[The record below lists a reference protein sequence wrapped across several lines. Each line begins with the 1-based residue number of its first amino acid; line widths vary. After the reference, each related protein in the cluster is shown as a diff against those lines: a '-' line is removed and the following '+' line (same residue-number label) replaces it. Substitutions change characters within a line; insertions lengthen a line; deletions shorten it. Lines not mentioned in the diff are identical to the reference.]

1 MKIFSYSS
9 YGTSQSIQAP
19 AVPRVGATSGV
30 GISIGKDILL
40 AGAGAAVGYFG
51 FGRTWKPA
59 AIGGAIGLGAAI
71 LAS

>member
-1 MKIFSYSS
+1 MNIVSLRP
-9 YGTSQSIQAP
+9 YGTSLARFP
-19 AVPRVGATSGV
+19 ARVGAEANLGV
-30 GISIGKDILL
+30 SIGKDVLL
-40 AGAGAAVGYFG
+40 VAAGAAVGWFG